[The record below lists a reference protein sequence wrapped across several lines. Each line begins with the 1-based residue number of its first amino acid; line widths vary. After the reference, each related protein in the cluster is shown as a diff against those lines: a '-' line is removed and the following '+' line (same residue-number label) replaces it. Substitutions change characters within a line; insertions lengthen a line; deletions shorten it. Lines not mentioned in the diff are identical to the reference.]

1 MDFRNSATKEL
12 SVVLDRLVLAADA
25 AAQTARAEAV
35 AEARVTIDAVN
46 AQRATVQQA
55 LQEQLDGREA
65 LVRAN
70 TKLEAEC
77 KRLES
82 ARVKLEAERASFAGD
97 NAKLVA
103 QHTKLESDRVKRE
116 SALATLEAERT
127 RLEAERTRLEAELA
141 KLAKDADTLRARV
154 DMLQSQADARL
165 TEADGLRTEVIALRT
180 ELESTQT
187 ASETLLAESNAAQQQ
202 LQARLDD
209 ARRDATET
217 QARAAE
223 WRAEQGRMIRDQAV
237 ALVSRT
243 LDRMLAVSA
252 TFGNVSTEDE
262 VLAAVVEALATEF
275 SRVALFKIGL
285 DRLDVLQHVGFDF
298 PTDYTH
304 LVVPQP
310 IGAVLDRAVTSGQ
323 IEMLS
328 ADAIADAIGTPFGG
342 TPVCAL
348 ALPID
353 LEGDMCAVLYADD
366 EGQPH
371 QSFASTDLRRTYAM
385 LLRQLAAPLLLRL
398 PAEMKAIAELRA
410 YAAHLVAEL
419 ENMYDA
425 DVSAQ
430 RTGRDLRRRLH
441 DNLECARGIYAQRVS
456 SEPPAAAALLE
467 EELALAASVAHAT
480 PFGRDLSALL
490 GAAEPRVAE
499 A

>member
-1 MDFRNSATKEL
+1 MDFRTSATKEL
-12 SVVLDRLVLAADA
+12 SSVLDRLILAADA
-25 AAQTARAEAV
+25 TAQTARAEAT
-35 AEARVTIDAVN
+35 AEAQVTIDAVN
-46 AQRATVQQA
+46 AQRATAQQA
-55 LQEQLDGREA
+55 LQDQLEAREA
-65 LVRAN
+65 L
-70 TKLEAEC
+70 
-77 KRLES
+77 
-82 ARVKLEAERASFAGD
+82 ERA
-97 NAKLVA
+97 
-103 QHTKLESDRVKRE
+103 Q
-116 SALATLEAERT
+116 ATLEAEYKQLDSAREKLEGE
-127 RLEAERTRLEAELA
+127 RDKLEAEYKKVDSARQKLKGERDRLAADVAKLEADRARLA
-141 KLAKDADTLRARV
+141 QDASALRADV
-154 DMLQSQADARL
+154 A
-165 TEADGLRTEVIALRT
+165 ALRT
-180 ELESTQT
+180 ELKSTQT
-187 ASETLLAESNAAQQQ
+187 ASDALLAESNATQQH
-202 LQARLDD
+202 LQVRLD
-209 ARRDATET
+209 AALSDATET
-217 QARAAE
+217 TARAVE
-223 WRAEQGRMIRDQAV
+223 WRAEQGRMIRDQAI

-252 TFGNVSTEDE
+252 TFATVSTEDE

-285 DRLDVLQHVGFDF
+285 DRLDVLQHVGFEF

-328 ADAIADAIGTPFGG
+328 ADASAATGGTPFGG
-342 TPVCAL
+342 TPACAL

-353 LEGDMCAVLYADD
+353 LDGDTCAVLYADD
-366 EGQPH
+366 DGQPH
-371 QSFASTDLRRTYAM
+371 QAFGSTDLRRTFAM

-398 PAEMKAIAELRA
+398 PAEMKAIEELRA

-425 DVSAQ
+425 DVSVQ
-430 RTGRDLRRRLH
+430 RKGHDLRRRLQ

>member
-1 MDFRNSATKEL
+1 MDFRTSATKEL
-12 SVVLDRLVLAADA
+12 STILDRLTQAADA
-25 AAQTARAEAV
+25 AAQTARAEAT
-35 AEARVTIDAVN
+35 AEAQVTIDAVN

-55 LQEQLDGREA
+55 LQDQLDARET
-65 LVRAN
+65 LERAHA
-70 TKLEAEC
+70 KLEAEH
-77 KRLES
+77 K
-82 ARVKLEAERASFAGD
+82 KLEAARGKLEGDRARFAGD
-97 NAKLVA
+97 NARLVA
-103 QHTKLESDRVKRE
+103 DHAK
-116 SALATLEAERT
+116 
-127 RLEAERTRLEAELA
+127 LEAELA
-141 KLAKDADTLRARV
+141 MLETERAKLAKEADALRARV
-154 DMLQSQADARL
+154 DMLQSQANARL
-165 TEADGLRTEVIALRT
+165 TEADGLRADVTALRT

-187 ASETLLAESNAAQQQ
+187 ASETLLGEANAAQQH
-202 LQARLDD
+202 LQARLDAALSD
-209 ARRDATET
+209 AADTT
-217 QARAAE
+217 TRAAE
-223 WRAEQGRMIRDQAV
+223 WRAEQGRLIRDQAV

-252 TFGNVSTEDE
+252 TFANVSTEDE

-285 DRLDVLQHVGFDF
+285 DRLDVLQHVGFEF

-304 LVVPQP
+304 LVIPQP

-328 ADAIADAIGTPFGG
+328 ADAIAATGGTPFGG
-342 TPVCAL
+342 TPACAL

-353 LEGDMCAVLYADD
+353 LDGDTCAVLYADD
-366 EGQPH
+366 AGQPH
-371 QSFASTDLRRTYAM
+371 QAFGSTDLRRTFAM
-385 LLRQLAAPLLLRL
+385 LLRQLASPLLLRL
-398 PAEMKAIAELRA
+398 PAEMKAIEELRA

-425 DVSAQ
+425 DVSVQ
-430 RTGRDLRRRLH
+430 RKGHDLRRRLQ
-441 DNLECARGIYAQRVS
+441 DNLQCARGIYAQRVS